1 MNFYYFIKKKIN
13 TKKLLQMLFPEQFW
27 KYWYLLALK
36 FIQLSLQY
44 IFPFKWKEIQSKT
57 TGSYYWLLAGI
68 TSKSDFFFKNM
79 FWVIFLWSKS
89 NADFPHKKHIRSQ

>member
-1 MNFYYFIKKKIN
+1 MNFYYFIKKKLIPKSYFRCYFLNNFEN
-13 TKKLLQMLFPEQFW
+13 TDQ
-27 KYWYLLALK
+27 YLLALK

-68 TSKSDFFFKNM
+68 TSKSDFF
-79 FWVIFLWSKS
+79 
-89 NADFPHKKHIRSQ
+89 

>member
-13 TKKLLQMLFPEQFW
+13 TKKLLQMLFPKQFW

-68 TSKSDFFFKNM
+68 TSKSDFF
-79 FWVIFLWSKS
+79 
-89 NADFPHKKHIRSQ
+89 